1 MVRARNIKPG
11 FFKNDVLV
19 EMSFSTR
26 LLFIGLWCIADRE
39 GRFED
44 RPKKIK
50 MELFPMDDVDVDA
63 ALGELATGGFLVR
76 YEVAGK
82 RYVQIYNFAKH
93 QVPHHKEVASEIP
106 APEGHKQVTK
116 HPYQVSNETREAVF
130 ERDGNRC
137 LKCGSSNDLS
147 IDHIVPLSKGGDNDT
162 NNLQTLCKTCNSS
175 KGSSSKDYRKTNVGS
190 TLNQRCSKQVAACP
204 TDSLIP
210 DSLIPEV
217 NPPLPPLQG
226 GEAGIVEIE
235 TSHDPDADPLQT
247 EDGEP
252 KRLRKSSEATTFS
265 AWLAGVKE
273 RGEKP
278 ISEYDALWTYADSVG
293 LPHEYIELAWFSF
306 ADHYRTD
313 EKAKRKRY
321 ADWKA
326 TFLNAV
332 KGNYRKLW
340 FWSDRDSAFRLTT
353 AGQQLDM
360 ALQAKEAA

>member
-1 MVRARNIKPG
+1 MSTK
-11 FFKNDVLV
+11 FFF
-19 EMSFSTR
+19 FSSRRRHTR
-26 LLFIGLWCIADRE
+26 FRGVTGVQTCALPIC
-39 GRFED
+39 
-44 RPKKIK
+44 
-50 MELFPMDDVDVDA
+50 FPV
-63 ALGELATGGFLVR
+63 TIRSLVR

-235 TSHDPDADPLQT
+235 TDPDTEPLQT
-247 EDGEP
+247 EG
-252 KRLRKSSEATTFS
+252 SEEACLTLS
-265 AWLAGVKE
+265 
-273 RGEKP
+273 
-278 ISEYDALWTYADSVG
+278 IDTYSIG
-293 LPHEYIELAWFSF
+293 
-306 ADHYRTD
+306 
-313 EKAKRKRY
+313 
-321 ADWKA
+321 
-326 TFLNAV
+326 
-332 KGNYRKLW
+332 
-340 FWSDRDSAFRLTT
+340 
-353 AGQQLDM
+353 
-360 ALQAKEAA
+360 

>member
-1 MVRARNIKPG
+1 MARARNIKPG

-63 ALGELATGGFLVR
+63 AIGELATGGFLVR

-106 APEGHKQVTK
+106 APEGHKQVTN

-147 IDHIVPLSKGGDNDT
+147 IDHVVPLSKGGDNDT
-162 NNLQTLCKTCNSS
+162 DNLQTLCKTCNSS
-175 KGSSSKDYRKTNVGS
+175 KGASSKDYRKINVGS
-190 TLNQRCSKQVAACP
+190 TLDQRNSREVASCP

-210 DSLIPEV
+210 DPLIHSEAKASGGE
-217 NPPLPPLQG
+217 PPKVTDPDEIIFGYGVPLLTNAGSTDKHARSFLGGLRKQHGDAALIDKLRDCIKAKPLQPIEWLAAALPPKARASPG
-226 GEAGIVEIE
+226 RMPAAE
-235 TSHDPDADPLQT
+235 
-247 EDGEP
+247 
-252 KRLRKSSEATTFS
+252 
-265 AWLAGVKE
+265 
-273 RGEKP
+273 
-278 ISEYDALWTYADSVG
+278 
-293 LPHEYIELAWFSF
+293 SF
-306 ADHYRTD
+306 ASKDYGTGG
-313 EKAKRKRY
+313 
-321 ADWKA
+321 
-326 TFLNAV
+326 LI
-332 KGNYRKLW
+332 
-340 FWSDRDSAFRLTT
+340 
-353 AGQQLDM
+353 
-360 ALQAKEAA
+360 